1 MGEESIAAEKAAAF
15 SGFMVTQ
22 DLMTKAQQGACFY
35 HCLPAHRGSEVEAA
49 VIDGPNSRVI
59 EQAHNRLHSARGLL
73 AWIFQQQGA
82 VVKESAQ
89 S

>member
-1 MGEESIAAEKAAAF
+1 
-15 SGFMVTQ
+15 
-22 DLMTKAQQGACFY
+22 
-35 HCLPAHRGSEVEAA
+35 VEAA
-49 VIDGPNSRVI
+49 VIDGANSRVI